1 MRKTDISLSVVVPVF
16 NEAESIDAFLA
27 ELVPV
32 LESAAHRWQVLFV
45 DDGSTD
51 ATLSLLQSRA
61 VADSRITYLS
71 LSRNFGKELALT
83 AGIDHAQGDAVIP
96 MDADLQ
102 DPPALIREMLALWRE
117 GVDVVYATRVRREG
131 DSSAKKLTAAGFY
144 RLMRW
149 ISPLRIP
156 ENSGDFRLLD
166 RRVVDTLKQL
176 RERNRF
182 MKGLFTWVGFRQAS
196 LPFVRAPRR
205 AGKSKFGFWRLWN
218 FALEGMTS
226 FSVVPLRLAMYL
238 GLLISVCA
246 FVFAAWIVFKTL
258 VYGRDWPGYA
268 SIMVTVLFLGGVQ
281 LTALGFIG
289 EYVGRI
295 YNEVKQRPLYIVA
308 QSSGQGDRSAVGADG

>member
-1 MRKTDISLSVVVPVF
+1 MRNAEFSLSVVVPVL
-16 NEAESIDAFLA
+16 NEAESVDAFLA

-32 LESAAHRWQVLFV
+32 LEAVAPQWQIIFV
-45 DDGSTD
+45 DDGSSDRTLPVLQNLA
-51 ATLSLLQSRA
+51 ATHPQIA
-61 VADSRITYLS
+61 YLS

-96 MDADLQ
+96 MDVDLQ
-102 DPPALIREMLALWRE
+102 DPPALIADMVSLWRE

-131 DSSAKKLTAAGFY
+131 DSSTKKLTAAGFY
-144 RLMRW
+144 RVMRW

-166 RRVVDTLKQL
+166 RRVVDVLKTL

-182 MKGLFTWVGFRQAS
+182 MRGLYTWVGFRQAS
-196 LPFVRAPRR
+196 VPFVRAARHV
-205 AGKSKFGFWRLWN
+205 GKTKYGFWRMWN

-238 GLLISVCA
+238 GLAISVAA
-246 FVFAAWIVFKTL
+246 FAFAAWIVVKTL

-268 SIMVTVLFLGGVQ
+268 SIMVTILFLGGVQ
-281 LTALGFIG
+281 LTAIGFIG

-295 YNEVKQRPLYIVA
+295 YNEVKQRPLYVVA
-308 QSSGQGDRSAVGADG
+308 QSHGISVHPHGD